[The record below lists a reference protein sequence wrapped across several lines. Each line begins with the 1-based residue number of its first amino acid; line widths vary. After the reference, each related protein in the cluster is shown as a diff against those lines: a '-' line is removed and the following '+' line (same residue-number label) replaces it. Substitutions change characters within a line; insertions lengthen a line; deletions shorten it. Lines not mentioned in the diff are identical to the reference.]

1 MLRFVGDGDQKKLT
15 KNPRHFS
22 MQNSRA
28 SSKKKSTKVFWR
40 AGRVTFSDISSTFDH
55 GFSFSGLSHALA
67 FTRQA
72 GFPRVD
78 PRRPK
83 YMKIEMCN
91 NMLIGE
97 LPAFSGLTSGVLR
110 SFRQPSLALEE
121 LDLSENKLTG
131 SISEKLGDFEIIRQL
146 SFWSNELTKA

>member
-1 MLRFVGDGDQKKLT
+1 
-15 KNPRHFS
+15 
-22 MQNSRA
+22 
-28 SSKKKSTKVFWR
+28 
-40 AGRVTFSDISSTFDH
+40 
-55 GFSFSGLSHALA
+55 
-67 FTRQA
+67 
-72 GFPRVD
+72 
-78 PRRPK
+78 
-83 YMKIEMCN
+83 MKITMCE

-110 SFRQPSLALEE
+110 SFRQPSLVLEE